1 MTYEAERA
9 PTTERAPTPERVQ
22 SPARE
27 QTPVHAETS
36 ETVQSPGRAETSET
50 VQSPGRAE
58 TSERVPAPERAEHLE
73 RLEGPEYLEHFERD
87 EDHES
92 RDESPS
98 RQLIPQ
104 DECDKLTLRLQ
115 QSLGGFVDGPR
126 HAVEEAAAILED
138 TADRI
143 TTALTERR
151 QALRADWDSGK
162 ERRPV
167 EADTEEL
174 RVALRAYR
182 EVTERL
188 LRI

>member
-27 QTPVHAETS
+27 QTPVHAETP
-36 ETVQSPGRAETSET
+36 ERVQSPGRAETPERIQAT
-50 VQSPGRAE
+50 ERAE
-58 TSERVPAPERAEHLE
+58 TPERVQAPERAE

-92 RDESPS
+92 RDENPS

>member
-9 PTTERAPTPERVQ
+9 KT
-22 SPARE
+22 
-27 QTPVHAETS
+27 
-36 ETVQSPGRAETSET
+36 
-50 VQSPGRAE
+50 
-58 TSERVPAPERAEHLE
+58 PERAEHPERSKGLESLE
-73 RLEGPEYLEHFERD
+73 RPEHLEDVEGLEGIEGVENT
-87 EDHES
+87 EDREP
-92 RDESPS
+92 RGQTPS

-104 DECDKLTLRLQ
+104 DERDKLTLRLQ

-126 HAVEEAAAILED
+126 HAVEEAAAVLED

-143 TTALTERR
+143 TIALTERR
-151 QALRADWDSGK
+151 QALRADWDGGN
-162 ERRPV
+162 ERRPA

>member
-9 PTTERAPTPERVQ
+9 KT
-22 SPARE
+22 
-27 QTPVHAETS
+27 
-36 ETVQSPGRAETSET
+36 
-50 VQSPGRAE
+50 
-58 TSERVPAPERAEHLE
+58 PERAEHPERSKGLESLE
-73 RLEGPEYLEHFERD
+73 RPERSERPEHLEDVEGIENT
-87 EDHES
+87 EDREP
-92 RDESPS
+92 RGQTPP

-104 DECDKLTLRLQ
+104 DERDRLTLRLQ
-115 QSLGGFVDGPR
+115 QSLGSFVDGPR
-126 HAVEEAAAILED
+126 HAVEEAAAVLED

-143 TTALTERR
+143 TIALTERR
-151 QALRADWDSGK
+151 QALRADWDGGN
-162 ERRPV
+162 ERRPA

>member
-9 PTTERAPTPERVQ
+9 KT
-22 SPARE
+22 
-27 QTPVHAETS
+27 
-36 ETVQSPGRAETSET
+36 
-50 VQSPGRAE
+50 
-58 TSERVPAPERAEHLE
+58 PERAEHPERSKGLE
-73 RLEGPEYLEHFERD
+73 SPERPEHLKDVEGLEGIENT
-87 EDHES
+87 EDREP
-92 RDESPS
+92 RGQTPP

-104 DECDKLTLRLQ
+104 DERDKLTLRLQ

-126 HAVEEAAAILED
+126 HAVEEAAAVLED

-143 TTALTERR
+143 TIALTERR
-151 QALRADWDSGK
+151 QALRADWDGGN
-162 ERRPV
+162 ERRPA